1 MVLKNTVG
9 SVTWTMPEPALH
21 TFSSERRVA
30 FAEPGKPFYEEA
42 TYWNSQWGT
51 PMGANETTTID
62 DLATTAISFGTGSL
76 LSKSSYAEMTDSKL
90 IGFGKKEP
98 ACEPSCFTQIP
109 IYNYGLGTIRSGP
122 WMMQNPLLSGI
133 AVTTAHLPS
142 ERISISVRSPSDR
155 AGSTPRATTRTA
167 RTTSSGRSAPADRP
181 AVEHV
186 SPGGFAIPLRATPC
200 PRAPHQPGD
209 PDDDH
214 RARRPVRGR
223 RPAGGS
229 P

>member
-30 FAEPGKPFYEEA
+30 FAEPGKPFCEEA

-62 DLATTAISFGTGSL
+62 GLATTAISFGTGSL

-142 ERISISVRSPSDR
+142 ERISISVAVTLGPGGLDSEGNDKNRADYLFRAIGAGRPTGRGTRISRRFRDSSQGNTLPSG
-155 AGSTPRATTRTA
+155 A
-167 RTTSSGRSAPADRP
+167 APAWRP
-181 AVEHV
+181 
-186 SPGGFAIPLRATPC
+186 
-200 PRAPHQPGD
+200 
-209 PDDDH
+209 
-214 RARRPVRGR
+214 
-223 RPAGGS
+223 
-229 P
+229 

>member
-1 MVLKNTVG
+1 MILGNILAKIGNKPLDQLLDEEVFKPMGLKNTVG
-9 SVTWTMPEPALH
+9 SVTSTMPEPALH

-98 ACEPSCFTQIP
+98 GCLPSCFTQVD
-109 IYNYGLGTIRSGP
+109 IYNYGLGVIRSGP
-122 WMMQNPLLSGI
+122 WIMQNPLLSGI
-133 AVTTAHLPS
+133 GVTTAYLPS
-142 ERISISVRSPSDR
+142 EKISISV
-155 AGSTPRATTRTA
+155 
-167 RTTSSGRSAPADRP
+167 
-181 AVEHV
+181 AVTLN
-186 SPGGFAIPLRATPC
+186 PGGFDADGNYRNRADYLFRSIGAVVTPQNAPLPL
-200 PRAPHQPGD
+200 
-209 PDDDH
+209 
-214 RARRPVRGR
+214 
-223 RPAGGS
+223 PAG
-229 P
+229 